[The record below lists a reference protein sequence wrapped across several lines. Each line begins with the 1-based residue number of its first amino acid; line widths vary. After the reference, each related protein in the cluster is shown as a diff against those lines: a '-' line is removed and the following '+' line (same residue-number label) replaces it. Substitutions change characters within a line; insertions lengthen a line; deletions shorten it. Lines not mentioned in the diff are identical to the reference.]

1 MDFCYLV
8 NKNGPEGKDMHSDWI
23 STGTGKRILKKIVT
37 GKIEGLLGMNYFIIV
52 FLGVKKLPPKLLL

>member
-1 MDFCYLV
+1 
-8 NKNGPEGKDMHSDWI
+8 MHSDWI

-37 GKIEGLLGMNYFIIV
+37 GKIEGLLGMNYFIFV